1 MKGANFSQVLLVL
14 IIFTGS
20 LIFFSCSKEDEEVPL
35 AEVDVETF
43 DKGYLLIKIDADPAL
58 SIDSIK
64 YFNFTKGTSF
74 DIPNSDLG
82 YNLSSNLA
90 VLSKPLLSGTT
101 NDQVQC
107 CIYLK
112 TPINFAIAFEDLSKT
127 VGGSFLDSMNT
138 IFSGGNSVYCVDG
151 IY

>member
-1 MKGANFSQVLLVL
+1 ML
-14 IIFTGS
+14 IIFMGGI
-20 LIFFSCSKEDEEVPL
+20 LFFSCSKEDEEVPL
-35 AEVDVETF
+35 ANVEVETF
-43 DKGYLLIKIDADPAL
+43 DKGYLLIKIHADPSL

-82 YNLSSNLA
+82 YNLSANLA
-90 VLSKPLLSGTT
+90 VLSKPLISGTK

-112 TPINFAIAFEDLSKT
+112 TPINFAVAFEDLSQT

-138 IFSGGNSVYCVDG
+138 IFSGGNSVYCINGV
-151 IY
+151 Y